1 MRAALGEAFHELLV
15 RGGHGPGA
23 GAARIL
29 VAEIGED
36 AKAVDGTAQSSECGS
51 GGFSGTGEGERGA
64 AMGRRGLVRITSSG
78 SVAEGVLAGQVA
90 QQPGQVPYFIVQNLA
105 EPGARLDLV
114 RKRELVGHGVDPVGY
129 VVQQH
134 PLVGIGQRRCS
145 HREVRFYRRAA
156 GCLAPGGAPSVGAAV
171 LIGRDGV
178 GAACR
183 KLTPMPWAVSCRT
196 ALCSSRARA
205 SVL

>member
-1 MRAALGEAFHELLV
+1 MRAALGKVCHELLV
-15 RGGHGPGA
+15 HGGHGPVADAA
-23 GAARIL
+23 GTSIT
-29 VAEIGED
+29 EIGEN
-36 AKAVDGTAQSSECGS
+36 AEAVDGAAQSGECGS
-51 GGFSGTGEGERGA
+51 GGLSSTREGERGA
-64 AMGRRGLVRITSSG
+64 ALGRRDLVRITGSG
-78 SVAEGVLAGQVA
+78 PVAEGTLAGQVA
-90 QQPGQVPYFIVQNLA
+90 QQPSQVPYLIVQDLA
-105 EPGARLDLV
+105 ESGARLDLV
-114 RKRELVGHGVDPVGY
+114 RKRELVGDGVDPVGH

-156 GCLAPGGAPSVGAAV
+156 GCLAPGGAPKAGAAV
-171 LIGRDGV
+171 RSGTDGV